1 MPTISASR
9 LDFLI
14 DDETKLIGFIS
25 AVLQISEYELFR
37 IAYQN
42 WFNRPIPEKRLD
54 ILFKDYLANNSTP
67 YWVNDFV
74 RKAHEDFKAGKLN
87 YKDYG
92 IKRRVCD
99 RRSKIKGWL
108 ITFFL
113 IILMLLYSIMIT
125 RYPSY

>member
-92 IKRRVCD
+92 IQRRVCD

>member
-67 YWVNDFV
+67 YWVNDFA

-99 RRSKIKGWL
+99 RSSKIKGWL
-108 ITFFL
+108 ITFSL

>member
-108 ITFFL
+108 ITFSL

>member
-92 IKRRVCD
+92 IRRRVCD

-108 ITFFL
+108 ITFSL

>member
-42 WFNRPIPEKRLD
+42 WFNRPIQEKRLD
-54 ILFKDYLANNSTP
+54 ILFKDYLADNSTP

-125 RYPSY
+125 RFPSY

>member
-42 WFNRPIPEKRLD
+42 WFNRPIQEKRLD
-54 ILFKDYLANNSTP
+54 ILFKDYLADNSTP

-108 ITFFL
+108 ITFSL